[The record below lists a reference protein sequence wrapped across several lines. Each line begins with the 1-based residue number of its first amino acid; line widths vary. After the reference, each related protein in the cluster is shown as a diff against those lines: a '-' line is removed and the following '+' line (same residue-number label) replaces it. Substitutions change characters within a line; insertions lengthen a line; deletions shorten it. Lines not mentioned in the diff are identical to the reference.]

1 MHFLNCTEDGT
12 QEKVKKLK
20 KVLQRNQRMFCVNIN
35 VHVVELL
42 AKGTFL
48 HLTFTKMNFNF
59 RLKGNFDTCIYT

>member
-12 QEKVKKLK
+12 QEKVKKFK
-20 KVLQRNQRMFCVNIN
+20 EQRNQGMFCVNIN